1 MLFLAK
7 YSLIDKF
14 MWFEKNK
21 MYFLVNYSPNRGYFH
36 LVKHS
41 PSSTISLLV
50 KSNRETEGEKVRKN
64 ERESELKIG
73 EREKQADSLT
83 CSRDSSF

>member
-14 MWFEKNK
+14 MSFEKNE
-21 MYFLVNYSPNRGYFH
+21 MPNRGYFH

-41 PSSTISLLV
+41 PSSIISLLV
-50 KSNRETEGEKVRKN
+50 KSNRETGRKSEK
-64 ERESELKIG
+64 EREKESELKIE
-73 EREKQADSLT
+73 EREKRADSLT